1 MKPQPKKIL
10 MVLDREFPPDLRVE
24 NEMESLLKKGVE
36 VHLACY
42 TREGKSRDDRW
53 QQARIFRKPIST
65 FFYKSSVGALKFP
78 FYFNFWRSFLDR
90 LCRENQYDA
99 IHVHDLPL
107 ARVGYELKTK
117 YGMPLVLDLH
127 ENWPALLD
135 IAEHTQGL
143 LGKLLSSARQWRD
156 YEKEY
161 CRKADRVIVVV
172 DEARERLA
180 GLGIDRRKIFVVSN
194 TLNLEHFRGDYQEP
208 AKDELI
214 LFYAGGL
221 NYHRGLQVV
230 IKALSMVKHK
240 PAGLKFWVLGEGRY
254 RKTLEEMVKDLEIKD
269 KVIFFGQKPY
279 TCMLE
284 FLSKCHYAL
293 IPHLKSE
300 HTDSTIPHK
309 LFQYLFA
316 GKPVIASDCTPISR
330 IIHEGNCGYIYRDD
344 QPGKLAEIIDN
355 LDPKRDKDL
364 STNGKRLVTAKY
376 TWDRD
381 AATLL
386 AIYHSLQITTS

>member
-1 MKPQPKKIL
+1 

-24 NEMESLLKKGVE
+24 NEMESLLERGYE

-42 TREGKSRDDRW
+42 TRKGKPREDHWRT
-53 QQARIFRKPIST
+53 ARIFRKPIST
-65 FFYKSSVGALKFP
+65 FCYKSSVGALKFP
-78 FYFNFWRSFLDR
+78 FYFNFWRSFLDA
-90 LCRENQYDA
+90 LCRENRYNA
-99 IHVHDLPL
+99 LHVHDLPL
-107 ARVGYELKTK
+107 AQVGFELKMK

-143 LGKLLSSARQWRD
+143 LGKLLSSGKQWRA

-161 CRKADRVIVVV
+161 CKKADRVIVVV
-172 DEARERLA
+172 DEAGERLA
-180 GLGIDRRKIFVVSN
+180 GLGLDRRKIFVVSN
-194 TLNLEHFRGDYQEP
+194 TLNLEHFRADYQEP
-208 AKDELI
+208 AKDKLI

-240 PAGLKFWVLGEGRY
+240 PAGLKFWIMGEGRY
-254 RKTLEEMVKDLEIKD
+254 RETLEKMVKDLEIENN
-269 KVIFFGQKPY
+269 VIFFGEKPY
-279 TCMLE
+279 CQMLE
-284 FLSKCHYAL
+284 YLSKCHYSL

-300 HTDSTIPHK
+300 HTDSTVPHK

-330 IIHEGNCGYIYRDD
+330 IIKEGNCGYIYRDD
-344 QPGKLAEIIDN
+344 QPGKLAEIIKN
-355 LDPKRDKDL
+355 LDPKRDKNL
-364 STNGKRLVTAKY
+364 GINGKTLVKEKY
-376 TWDRD
+376 TWEKESAR
-381 AATLL
+381 LL
-386 AIYHSLQITTS
+386 TIYQSLQVSTT